1 MKIVEVEIKLP
12 YREKGAILSRILS
25 RVRGRIKDIH
35 FLPPDA
41 TGMSEIRMEVLE
53 NNPRSLLGE
62 LKRMIKNGKISFR
75 VLSEA

>member
-1 MKIVEVEIKLP
+1 MQIVEVEIKLP

-53 NNPRSLLGE
+53 NNPHSLLGE
-62 LKRMIKNGKISFR
+62 LKRMIKKGKITFR

>member
-1 MKIVEVEIKLP
+1 MQIVEVEIKLP
-12 YREKGAILSRILS
+12 YREKGAILSRIIDK
-25 RVRGRIKDIH
+25 VRGRIKDIH

-62 LKRMIKNGKISFR
+62 LRKMIKKGKLSFR

>member
-1 MKIVEVEIKLP
+1 MKIVEVKIKLS
-12 YREKGAILSRILS
+12 YQEKGAILSRILS

-62 LKRMIKNGKISFR
+62 LKRMIKDGKIAFR
-75 VLSEA
+75 ILSEA

>member
-1 MKIVEVEIKLP
+1 MKIVEVKIKLP
-12 YREKGAILSRILS
+12 YQEKGAILSRILS

-62 LKRMIKNGKISFR
+62 LKRMIKDGKISFR